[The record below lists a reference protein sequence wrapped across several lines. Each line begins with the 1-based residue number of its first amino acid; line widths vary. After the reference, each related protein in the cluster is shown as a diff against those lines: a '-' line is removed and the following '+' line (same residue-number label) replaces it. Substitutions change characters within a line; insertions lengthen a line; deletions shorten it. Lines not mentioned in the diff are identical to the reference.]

1 MNTLIEFEAQRLA
14 DLFTQG
20 DTLSIHMFMDSMS
33 MPFDVQEKLFN
44 EISALKNLD
53 HQQIAQV
60 IESHSQSL
68 IQELYRY

>member
-53 HQQIAQV
+53 QQQIAQV
-60 IESHSQSL
+60 IESHGQSL

>member
-60 IESHSQSL
+60 IESHCQSL

>member
-14 DLFTQG
+14 DLFMQG
-20 DTLSIHMFMDSMS
+20 DTLSIHLFMDSMS

-60 IESHSQSL
+60 IESHGQSL

>member
-1 MNTLIEFEAQRLA
+1 MNTLIEFEAQRLV

-20 DTLSIHMFMDSMS
+20 DALSIHMFMDSMS

-53 HQQIAQV
+53 QQQIAQV
-60 IESHSQSL
+60 IESHGHSL
-68 IQELYRY
+68 IQELNRY